1 MLFSRIKEFIWPV
14 VGLSAVIFSGW
25 LLYKEFAGLSA
36 GAVLDS
42 LMAIPAHRW
51 GLAILST
58 FSRLRSFG
66 LV

>member
-14 VGLSAVIFSGW
+14 VGLLAVIFSGW

-42 LMAIPAHRW
+42 LMAIPAGIAMR
-51 GLAILST
+51 LSST
-58 FSRLRSFG
+58 APAESPANSL
-66 LV
+66 